1 MDQKGTKRQ
10 KRRCPPAEAAAAAEA
25 QAETETETATV
36 VVIAPGQEIRFTF
49 Y

>member
-25 QAETETETATV
+25 QAETETATV